1 MRYIN
6 NASVLLKLCAP
17 LVLIAGMAIALI
29 LHERA
34 AFEGIAVQSRYVADV
49 LTVRQESYLKAQAG
63 VAEATLLSRNLIIDP
78 RKEKI
83 DRYKARYDAT
93 VSGVYKNIDRLIA
106 LADTPARVKFGND
119 VRKLAEAYFA
129 VIDRTIVLGSRNETD
144 AAMTIVQEEGQ
155 PARAKLTELVEARTQ
170 KIIEE
175 MQAGASQLERDV
187 GTAVTQLIVMA
198 AVGLLLAAVLSG
210 AIVVFGITRPL
221 SQLVSVL
228 NRMAQGEI
236 DSTIRQAARGDEIG
250 AVGRAVEG
258 IKTMVAR
265 KAAEDAERRQTAET
279 AAAAERKRTMMELAD
294 GFEGAVG
301 GIVGMVSSSATELQA
316 TAQQMTSTAQRTS
329 TRSTTVASAA
339 EEAAANVNTVASA
352 AEELGASVQEIGR
365 QVSGSANLAQQAVA
379 EADET
384 GSHVT
389 ELSRAVTRIG
399 DVVNLIA
406 NIASQTNLLALNAT
420 IEAAR
425 AGEAGRGFAVVAAEV
440 KELANQTARATE
452 EISGQIGQIQG
463 ATGQAVGAI
472 GSITTRI
479 REINTVTATIAAAVE
494 QQGAAT
500 QEIVRNVAEASVG
513 TSEVTTNIG
522 GVAEASEETGAAAS
536 QVLMSASELSR
547 QSEHLSAEVHRFLA
561 TIRAA

>member
-17 LVLIAGMAIALI
+17 LVLIAAMAIALI

-34 AFEGIAVQSRYVADV
+34 TFEGIAVQSRYVADV

-265 KAAEDAERRQTAET
+265 KAAEEGERRQIAET

-316 TAQQMTSTAQRTS
+316 TAQQMTSTAQRTA

-339 EEAAANVNTVASA
+339 EEASANVNTVASA

-547 QSEHLSAEVHRFLA
+547 QSEHLSAEVNRFLA

>member
-34 AFEGIAVQSRYVADV
+34 TFEGIAVQSRYVADV

-129 VIDRTIVLGSRNETD
+129 VIDRTIILGSRNETD

-265 KAAEDAERRQTAET
+265 KAAEDAERRQIAET

-316 TAQQMTSTAQRTS
+316 TAQQMTSTAQRTA

-522 GVAEASEETGAAAS
+522 GVAEASEETGVAAS

>member
-17 LVLIAGMAIALI
+17 LVLIAAMAIALI

-34 AFEGIAVQSRYVADV
+34 TFEGIAVQSRYVADV

-265 KAAEDAERRQTAET
+265 KAAEDAERRQIAET

-316 TAQQMTSTAQRTS
+316 TAQQMTSTAQRTA

-547 QSEHLSAEVHRFLA
+547 QSEHLSAEVNRFLA

>member
-34 AFEGIAVQSRYVADV
+34 TFEGIAVQSRYVADV

-228 NRMAQGEI
+228 NRML
-236 DSTIRQAARGDEIG
+236 
-250 AVGRAVEG
+250 RA
-258 IKTMVAR
+258 
-265 KAAEDAERRQTAET
+265 
-279 AAAAERKRTMMELAD
+279 
-294 GFEGAVG
+294 
-301 GIVGMVSSSATELQA
+301 
-316 TAQQMTSTAQRTS
+316 
-329 TRSTTVASAA
+329 RSTPRFAKPRAAMRSAPWDGRSRASRRWWPGRRPRTPSDGRSPRPPRRPSASA
-339 EEAAANVNTVASA
+339 
-352 AEELGASVQEIGR
+352 R
-365 QVSGSANLAQQAVA
+365 
-379 EADET
+379 
-384 GSHVT
+384 
-389 ELSRAVTRIG
+389 
-399 DVVNLIA
+399 
-406 NIASQTNLLALNAT
+406 
-420 IEAAR
+420 
-425 AGEAGRGFAVVAAEV
+425 
-440 KELANQTARATE
+440 
-452 EISGQIGQIQG
+452 
-463 ATGQAVGAI
+463 
-472 GSITTRI
+472 
-479 REINTVTATIAAAVE
+479 
-494 QQGAAT
+494 
-500 QEIVRNVAEASVG
+500 
-513 TSEVTTNIG
+513 
-522 GVAEASEETGAAAS
+522 
-536 QVLMSASELSR
+536 
-547 QSEHLSAEVHRFLA
+547 
-561 TIRAA
+561 

>member
-17 LVLIAGMAIALI
+17 LVLIAAMAIALI

-34 AFEGIAVQSRYVADV
+34 TFEGIAVQSRYVADV

-265 KAAEDAERRQTAET
+265 KAAEDAERRQIAET

-316 TAQQMTSTAQRTS
+316 TAQQMTSTAQRTA

-547 QSEHLSAEVHRFLA
+547 QSEHLSAEVKRFLT